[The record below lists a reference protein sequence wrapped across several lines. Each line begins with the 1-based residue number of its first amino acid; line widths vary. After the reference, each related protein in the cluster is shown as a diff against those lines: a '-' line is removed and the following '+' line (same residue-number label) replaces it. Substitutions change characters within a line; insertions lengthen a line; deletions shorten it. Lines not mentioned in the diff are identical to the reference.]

1 MPSFVNPIHTNA
13 NALNSGTKN
22 EVKDTKNAPKSASKD
37 FNKILNQKISKD
49 KTAPKENPNALKA
62 TPKDA
67 KEDAKELEKTP
78 TPHHQHAQN
87 LAKDQQAPTLKDLL
101 NHKKT
106 TASHEAQH
114 ETHEPTLKDLLN
126 HKKTTASHE
135 AQHETHEMHE
145 TNPKTPNETLNKNEK
160 KPNGVASNAHQAN
173 LTNKNPLT
181 PTNHANNAIKNPT
194 APTHNAKEPKTLKD
208 IHALSQKHD
217 LNASNIQVGTPL
229 EKKETPLNASDQ
241 LALKTTQTSI
251 NHTLAKNDSKNTANL
266 SSVLQS
272 LEKKE
277 SHNKERTTPPSNEKK
292 TPPLREA
299 LQMNAIKRDK
309 TLSKKK
315 PEKTPTK
322 TQTTAATPENAPK
335 IPLKTPPLMPLIG
348 ANPPNDNAPTPL
360 EKEEKAKEVS
370 ENKEKTK
377 ESNNSAQS
385 AQNAQASDKTSE
397 NKSAAPK
404 ETIKHFTQQL
414 KQEIQEYKPPMSRI
428 SMDLFPKEL
437 GKVEVTIQKV
447 GKNLKVSVI
456 SHNNSLQ
463 TFLDNQQDL
472 KNSLN
477 ALGFEG
483 VDLSFSQDS
492 SKEQPKEP
500 LREPFK
506 EQESTPLKEN
516 ALKSYQENTDNE
528 NKETSMQITLYA

>member
-1 MPSFVNPIHTNA
+1 MPSPINPIHTNASANA
-13 NALNSGTKN
+13 NALNSGAKN
-22 EVKDTKNAPKSASKD
+22 EDTKNAPKSASKD
-37 FNKILNQKISKD
+37 FSKILNQKISKD
-49 KTAPKENPNALKA
+49 KTAPKESHNALKA
-62 TPKDA
+62 AQKDA
-67 KEDAKELEKTP
+67 KKDAKVLEKTP
-78 TPHHQHAQN
+78 TLPHQHAQN
-87 LAKDQQAPTLKDLL
+87 PAKDQQAPTLKDLL
-101 NHKKT
+101 NRPKT
-106 TASHEAQH
+106 TASHETQH
-114 ETHEPTLKDLLN
+114 EIHEI
-126 HKKTTASHE
+126 
-135 AQHETHEMHE
+135 HE
-145 TNPKTPNETLNKNEK
+145 TNPKTPSETLNKNEK
-160 KPNGVASNAHQAN
+160 KPNGVTSNAHQEN
-173 LTNKNPLT
+173 STHKNPLT
-181 PTNHANNAIKNPT
+181 PTNNANHAIKNPT

-217 LNASNIQVGTPL
+217 LNASNIQATAPL

-241 LALKTTQTSI
+241 LALKTTQTPI
-251 NHTLAKNDSKNTANL
+251 NHTLAKNDTKNTANL

-272 LEKKE
+272 LEKKDP
-277 SHNKERTTPPSNEKK
+277 HNKERATPPNNEKK
-292 TPPLREA
+292 TPPLKEA
-299 LQMNAIKRDK
+299 LPMNAIKRDK
-309 TLSKKK
+309 TLPKKK
-315 PEKTPTK
+315 SEKTSTK
-322 TQTTAATPENAPK
+322 AQTTAPSIAPENAPK

-348 ANPPNDNAPTPL
+348 SNPPPNDNAPTPL
-360 EKEEKAKEVS
+360 EKEETTKEAS
-370 ENKEKTK
+370 DNKEKTK

-397 NKSAAPK
+397 NKSVTPK

-492 SKEQPKEP
+492 SKEQEK
-500 LREPFK
+500 EPFK
-506 EQESTPLKEN
+506 ELFKEQELTPLKEN

>member
-1 MPSFVNPIHTNA
+1 MPSPVNPIHTNA
-13 NALNSGTKN
+13 NALNSGAKN

-37 FNKILNQKISKD
+37 FSKILNQKISKD
-49 KTAPKENPNALKA
+49 KTAPKENPSALKDA
-62 TPKDA
+62 PKDA
-67 KEDAKELEKTP
+67 KALEKTP
-78 TPHHQHAQN
+78 TPPHQHAQN
-87 LAKDQQAPTLKDLL
+87 LAKDQQAPTLKDWL

-106 TASHEAQH
+106 TASHETQH
-114 ETHEPTLKDLLN
+114 ETHE
-126 HKKTTASHE
+126 
-135 AQHETHEMHE
+135 HE
-145 TNPKTPNETLNKNEK
+145 TNPKTPNETLSKNEK
-160 KPNGVASNAHQAN
+160 KPNEALSNAHQTN
-173 LTNKNPLT
+173 LPNKNPIT
-181 PTNHANNAIKNPT
+181 PTNHVNNAIKTPT
-194 APTHNAKEPKTLKD
+194 TPTHNAKEPKTLKD
-208 IHALSQKHD
+208 IQTLSQKHD
-217 LNASNIQVGTPL
+217 LNASNIQAATTPENKNL
-229 EKKETPLNASDQ
+229 LNAGDH
-241 LALKTTQTSI
+241 LALKTTQTPT
-251 NHTLAKNDSKNTANL
+251 NHTLAKNDAKNTANL

-277 SHNKERTTPPSNEKK
+277 PHNKERANPQNSEKK
-292 TPPLREA
+292 TPPLKEA

-315 PEKTPTK
+315 SEKTPTK
-322 TQTTAATPENAPK
+322 TQTTAPSATPENAPK

-348 ANPPNDNAPTPL
+348 ANPPPNDNIPTPL
-360 EKEEKAKEVS
+360 EKEETTKEISDNKEKAKE
-370 ENKEKTK
+370 T
-377 ESNNSAQS
+377 NNSTQS
-385 AQNAQASDKTSE
+385 AQNAQASDKTSD
-397 NKSAAPK
+397 NKSIAPK

-414 KQEIQEYKPPMSRI
+414 KQEIQEYKPPMSKI

-492 SKEQPKEP
+492 SKEQPKEQ

-528 NKETSMQITLYA
+528 HKETSMQITLYA

>member
-1 MPSFVNPIHTNA
+1 MPSPINPIHTSTNA
-13 NALNSGTKN
+13 NASINSGAKN
-22 EVKDTKNAPKSASKD
+22 KDTKNAPKSTSKD
-37 FNKILNQKISKD
+37 FSKILNQKISKD
-49 KTAPKENPNALKA
+49 KTAPKNSNPSALKDTPQNALKD
-62 TPKDA
+62 K
-67 KEDAKELEKTP
+67 LEKTP
-78 TPHHQHAQN
+78 TPQPQHAQN
-87 LAKDQQAPTLKDLL
+87 LAKDQQAPTLKDWL

-106 TASHEAQH
+106 TAPHEAQH
-114 ETHEPTLKDLLN
+114 ETHEAN
-126 HKKTTASHE
+126 
-135 AQHETHEMHE
+135 E

-160 KPNGVASNAHQAN
+160 KPNGVTSNAHQTN
-173 LTNKNPLT
+173 LPNKNPIT
-181 PTNHANNAIKNPT
+181 PTNRANNAIKNPT
-194 APTHNAKEPKTLKD
+194 TPTHNAKESKTLKD
-208 IHALSQKHD
+208 IQTLSQKHD
-217 LNASNIQVGTPL
+217 LNASNIQATTPL

-241 LALKTTQTSI
+241 LTLKTTQTPT
-251 NHTLAKNDSKNTANL
+251 NHTLTKNDAKNTANL

-277 SHNKERTTPPSNEKK
+277 PQNKEHATPQNNEKK
-292 TPPLREA
+292 TPPLKEA
-299 LQMNAIKRDK
+299 LEMNAIKRDK

-315 PEKTPTK
+315 PEKTPIHAK
-322 TQTTAATPENAPK
+322 TQTTAPSATPENAPK

-348 ANPPNDNAPTPL
+348 ANPPPNNNAPTLL
-360 EKEEKAKEVS
+360 EKEETTKEAS
-370 ENKEKTK
+370 DNKEKTK
-377 ESNNSAQS
+377 ESNNSAQN
-385 AQNAQASDKTSE
+385 AQNAQASDKTNE
-397 NKSAAPK
+397 NKSIAHK

-492 SKEQPKEP
+492 SKEQPKEQ

-516 ALKSYQENTDNE
+516 ALKSYQENTDHE
-528 NKETSMQITLYA
+528 NQETSMQITLYA

>member
-1 MPSFVNPIHTNA
+1 MPSPINPIHTNA
-13 NALNSGTKN
+13 NTNALNSGAKN
-22 EVKDTKNAPKSASKD
+22 EDTKNAPKGASKD
-37 FNKILNQKISKD
+37 FSKILNQKISKD
-49 KTAPKENPNALKA
+49 KTAPKENPSALKA
-62 TPKDA
+62 TPKNSKEGA
-67 KEDAKELEKTP
+67 KEGAKALEKTP
-78 TPHHQHAQN
+78 TLQPQHAQN
-87 LAKDQQAPTLKDLL
+87 PAKDQQAPTLKDLL

-106 TASHEAQH
+106 TTSHEAQH
-114 ETHEPTLKDLLN
+114 ETHEN
-126 HKKTTASHE
+126 
-135 AQHETHEMHE
+135 HE
-145 TNPKTPNETLNKNEK
+145 TNPKTPNETSNKNEK
-160 KPNGVASNAHQAN
+160 KPNGVISSAHQTS

-181 PTNHANNAIKNPT
+181 PTNHANKNPI

-208 IHALSQKHD
+208 IQTLSQKHD
-217 LNASNIQVGTPL
+217 LNASNIQATTTP
-229 EKKETPLNASDQ
+229 ENKTPLNAGDQ
-241 LALKTTQTSI
+241 LALKTTQVPI
-251 NHTLAKNDSKNTANL
+251 NHTLAKNDAKNTANL

-277 SHNKERTTPPSNEKK
+277 SHNKEHATPPSNEKK

-315 PEKTPTK
+315 PEKTPIHAK
-322 TQTTAATPENAPK
+322 TQTTALSATPENVPK

-377 ESNNSAQS
+377 ESTNSAQNT
-385 AQNAQASDKTSE
+385 QNAQASDKASE

-500 LREPFK
+500 FREPFK

>member
-13 NALNSGTKN
+13 NANASTLINSGAKN
-22 EVKDTKNAPKSASKD
+22 EVKDTKNAPKNASKD
-37 FNKILNQKISKD
+37 FSKILNQKISKD
-49 KTAPKENPNALKA
+49 KTAPKESPNSNALKA

-67 KEDAKELEKTP
+67 KENAKELEKTP

-106 TASHEAQH
+106 TASHETQH
-114 ETHEPTLKDLLN
+114 EI
-126 HKKTTASHE
+126 HKN
-135 AQHETHEMHE
+135 HE

-160 KPNGVASNAHQAN
+160 KPNGVASNTHQAN

-181 PTNHANNAIKNPT
+181 PTNHAIKNPT

-208 IHALSQKHD
+208 IQTLSQKHD

-241 LALKTTQTSI
+241 LALKTTQTPI
-251 NHTLAKNDSKNTANL
+251 NHTLAKNDAKNTANL

-277 SHNKERTTPPSNEKK
+277 SHNKERATPPSNEKK

-315 PEKTPTK
+315 
-322 TQTTAATPENAPK
+322 PENAPK

-360 EKEEKAKEVS
+360 EKEEKTKEIS

-377 ESNNSAQS
+377 ESTNSTQS
-385 AQNAQASDKTSE
+385 AQNAQASDKASE
-397 NKSAAPK
+397 NKSTAPK

-492 SKEQPKEP
+492 SKEQPKEQ

>member
-13 NALNSGTKN
+13 SANASALNSGAKN
-22 EVKDTKNAPKSASKD
+22 EAKDTKNAPKSASKD
-37 FNKILNQKISKD
+37 FSKILNQKISKD
-49 KTAPKENPNALKA
+49 KSAPKENPSALKA
-62 TPKDA
+62 TPKDT
-67 KEDAKELEKTP
+67 KENAKELEKTP

-114 ETHEPTLKDLLN
+114 EI
-126 HKKTTASHE
+126 HKN
-135 AQHETHEMHE
+135 HE

-160 KPNGVASNAHQAN
+160 KPNGVASNAHQTN

-181 PTNHANNAIKNPT
+181 PTNHANNANTTQKPT
-194 APTHNAKEPKTLKD
+194 TQTHNAKESKTLKD
-208 IHALSQKHD
+208 IQTLSQKHD

-251 NHTLAKNDSKNTANL
+251 NHTLAKNDTKNTANL

-277 SHNKERTTPPSNEKK
+277 SQDKEHATPPSNEKK

-322 TQTTAATPENAPK
+322 TQTTAQAATPENAPK

-360 EKEEKAKEVS
+360 EKEEKAKEAS
-370 ENKEKTK
+370 DNKEKTK

-385 AQNAQASDKTSE
+385 VQNTQASDKTSE
-397 NKSAAPK
+397 NKSTAPK

-447 GKNLKVSVI
+447 GKNLKVSVV

-492 SKEQPKEP
+492 SKEQPKEQ

>member
-1 MPSFVNPIHTNA
+1 MPSPINLIHTNANA
-13 NALNSGTKN
+13 NALNSGAKN

-37 FNKILNQKISKD
+37 FSKILNQKISKD
-49 KTAPKENPNALKA
+49 KTAPKESPNALKA
-62 TPKDA
+62 TPK
-67 KEDAKELEKTP
+67 DAKELEKTP

-114 ETHEPTLKDLLN
+114 EMHEN
-126 HKKTTASHE
+126 
-135 AQHETHEMHE
+135 HE

-160 KPNGVASNAHQAN
+160 KPNGVISSAHQSS

-181 PTNHANNAIKNPT
+181 PTNNAIKNPT

-217 LNASNIQVGTPL
+217 LNASNIQVSTPL

-251 NHTLAKNDSKNTANL
+251 NHTLAKNDAKNTANL

-315 PEKTPTK
+315 PEKTPIHAK
-322 TQTTAATPENAPK
+322 TQTTAQAVTPENAPK

-348 ANPPNDNAPTPL
+348 ANPPNDNAPTLL

-377 ESNNSAQS
+377 ESTNSAQS
-385 AQNAQASDKTSE
+385 AQNTQASDKASE

-500 LREPFK
+500 LRESFK
-506 EQESTPLKEN
+506 EQELTPLKEN

>member
-1 MPSFVNPIHTNA
+1 MPSPINPIHTNASSNA
-13 NALNSGTKN
+13 NALNSGAKN
-22 EVKDTKNAPKSASKD
+22 EDTKNAPKSASKD
-37 FNKILNQKISKD
+37 FSKILNQKISKD

-78 TPHHQHAQN
+78 TPHPQHAQN
-87 LAKDQQAPTLKDLL
+87 PAKDQQAPTLKDWL
-101 NHKKT
+101 NHQKT

-114 ETHEPTLKDLLN
+114 EN
-126 HKKTTASHE
+126 
-135 AQHETHEMHE
+135 HE

-160 KPNGVASNAHQAN
+160 KPNGVTSNAHQEN
-173 LTNKNPLT
+173 STHKNPLT
-181 PTNHANNAIKNPT
+181 PTNHANNANKNPT
-194 APTHNAKEPKTLKD
+194 APTHNAKDPKTLKD
-208 IHALSQKHD
+208 IQTLSQKHD
-217 LNASNIQVGTPL
+217 LNASNIQATAPL

-241 LALKTTQTSI
+241 LALKTAQTPI
-251 NHTLAKNDSKNTANL
+251 NHTLAKNDAKNTANL

-272 LEKKE
+272 LEKKDPL
-277 SHNKERTTPPSNEKK
+277 SKERATPPNNEKK
-292 TPPLREA
+292 TPPLKEA
-299 LQMNAIKRDK
+299 LPMNAIKRDK

-322 TQTTAATPENAPK
+322 TQTTAQAVTPENAPK

-348 ANPPNDNAPTPL
+348 ANPPNDNIPTPL
-360 EKEEKAKEVS
+360 EKEEKTKEAS
-370 ENKEKTK
+370 DNKEKTK
-377 ESNNSAQS
+377 ESTNSAQS
-385 AQNAQASDKTSE
+385 AQNTQASDKTSE
-397 NKSAAPK
+397 NKSVTPK

-500 LREPFK
+500 FK
-506 EQESTPLKEN
+506 EQELTPLKEN

-528 NKETSMQITLYA
+528 SKETSMQITLYA

>member
-1 MPSFVNPIHTNA
+1 MPSPINPIHTNT
-13 NALNSGTKN
+13 NASTLNSGAKN
-22 EVKDTKNAPKSASKD
+22 GVKDTKNAPKSASKD
-37 FNKILNQKISKD
+37 FSKILNQKISKD
-49 KTAPKENPNALKA
+49 KTAPKENPNALKVA
-62 TPKDA
+62 PK
-67 KEDAKELEKTP
+67 DAKELEKTP

-87 LAKDQQAPTLKDLL
+87 PIKDQQAPTLKDWL
-101 NHKKT
+101 NRPKT
-106 TASHEAQH
+106 HPTAPHETQH
-114 ETHEPTLKDLLN
+114 ETHEAN
-126 HKKTTASHE
+126 
-135 AQHETHEMHE
+135 E

-160 KPNGVASNAHQAN
+160 KPNEVTSNTHQTN
-173 LTNKNPLT
+173 LPNKNPIT
-181 PTNHANNAIKNPT
+181 PTNHANNAIKTPT
-194 APTHNAKEPKTLKD
+194 APTHNAKDPKTLKD

-217 LNASNIQVGTPL
+217 LNASNIQATAPL
-229 EKKETPLNASDQ
+229 EKKETLLNASDQ

-251 NHTLAKNDSKNTANL
+251 NHTLAKNDAKNTANL

-277 SHNKERTTPPSNEKK
+277 SQNKERTTLPSNEKK

-322 TQTTAATPENAPK
+322 TQTTAQAATPENAPK

-360 EKEEKAKEVS
+360 EKEEKAKEAS
-370 ENKEKTK
+370 DNKEKTK
-377 ESNNSAQS
+377 ESTNSAQN

-492 SKEQPKEP
+492 SKEQPKES

>member
-1 MPSFVNPIHTNA
+1 MPSPINPIHTNA
-13 NALNSGTKN
+13 NANALNSGAKN
-22 EVKDTKNAPKSASKD
+22 EVKETKNAPKSASKD
-37 FNKILNQKISKD
+37 FSKILNQKISKD
-49 KTAPKENPNALKA
+49 KTAPKENPSALKA
-62 TPKDA
+62 TPKNA
-67 KEDAKELEKTP
+67 KEGAKENAKELEKTP

-114 ETHEPTLKDLLN
+114 EI
-126 HKKTTASHE
+126 HKN
-135 AQHETHEMHE
+135 HE

-160 KPNGVASNAHQAN
+160 KPNGVISNAHQAN

-181 PTNHANNAIKNPT
+181 PTNHAIKNPT
-194 APTHNAKEPKTLKD
+194 APTDTKKDPKTLKD
-208 IHALSQKHD
+208 IQTLSQKHD
-217 LNASNIQVGTPL
+217 LNASNIQVSTPL

-251 NHTLAKNDSKNTANL
+251 NHTLAKNGAKNTANL

-277 SHNKERTTPPSNEKK
+277 PHNKEHATPPSNEKK

-322 TQTTAATPENAPK
+322 TQTTAQAVTPENAPK

-377 ESNNSAQS
+377 ESTNSAQS
-385 AQNAQASDKTSE
+385 TQNAQASDKTSE

>member
-1 MPSFVNPIHTNA
+1 MPSPINPIHTNA
-13 NALNSGTKN
+13 NANALNSGAKN
-22 EVKDTKNAPKSASKD
+22 EDTKNAPKSASKD

-62 TPKDA
+62 TPKNSKEGA

-78 TPHHQHAQN
+78 TSHHQHAQN

-106 TASHEAQH
+106 TASHEVQH
-114 ETHEPTLKDLLN
+114 EI
-126 HKKTTASHE
+126 HKN
-135 AQHETHEMHE
+135 HE

-160 KPNGVASNAHQAN
+160 KPNEVASSAHQAN

-194 APTHNAKEPKTLKD
+194 AQTDTKKDPKTLKD
-208 IHALSQKHD
+208 IQTLSQKHG

-251 NHTLAKNDSKNTANL
+251 NHTLAKNGAKNTANL

-309 TLSKKK
+309 ALSKKK

-322 TQTTAATPENAPK
+322 TQTTAQAATPENAPK

-377 ESNNSAQS
+377 ESTNSAQN

-492 SKEQPKEP
+492 SKEQPKEQ
-500 LREPFK
+500 LRELFK
-506 EQESTPLKEN
+506 DQELTPLKEN

>member
-1 MPSFVNPIHTNA
+1 MPSPINPIHTNASANA
-13 NALNSGTKN
+13 NALNSGAKN
-22 EVKDTKNAPKSASKD
+22 EDTKNAPKSASKD
-37 FNKILNQKISKD
+37 FSKILNQKISKD
-49 KTAPKENPNALKA
+49 KTAPKENPSALKTA
-62 TPKDA
+62 QKDA
-67 KEDAKELEKTP
+67 KKDAKVLEKTP

-87 LAKDQQAPTLKDLL
+87 PAKDQQVPTLKDWL
-101 NHKKT
+101 NHKKI

-114 ETHEPTLKDLLN
+114 KN
-126 HKKTTASHE
+126 
-135 AQHETHEMHE
+135 HE

-160 KPNGVASNAHQAN
+160 KPNGVTSNVHQEN
-173 LTNKNPLT
+173 STHKNPLT

-208 IHALSQKHD
+208 IQTLSQKHD
-217 LNASNIQVGTPL
+217 LNASNIQATTPL

-241 LALKTTQTSI
+241 LALKTTQTPI
-251 NHTLAKNDSKNTANL
+251 NHTLAKNNSKNTANL

-277 SHNKERTTPPSNEKK
+277 SHNKEHATPPSNEKK
-292 TPPLREA
+292 TPPLKEA
-299 LQMNAIKRDK
+299 LPMNAIKRDK

-322 TQTTAATPENAPK
+322 TQTTAPSVTPENAPK

-360 EKEEKAKEVS
+360 EKEEKTKEIS

-385 AQNAQASDKTSE
+385 TQNAQASDKTSE
-397 NKSAAPK
+397 NKSVTPK

-437 GKVEVTIQKV
+437 GKVEVIIQKV

-492 SKEQPKEP
+492 SKEQPKEQ

-506 EQESTPLKEN
+506 EQELTPLKEN

>member
-1 MPSFVNPIHTNA
+1 MPSPINPIHTNA
-13 NALNSGTKN
+13 SALNSGAKN
-22 EVKDTKNAPKSASKD
+22 EDTKNAPKSASKD
-37 FNKILNQKISKD
+37 FSKILNQKISKD
-49 KTAPKENPNALKA
+49 KTAPKENPSTLKA
-62 TPKDA
+62 TPKNSKEGA

-114 ETHEPTLKDLLN
+114 EMHEN
-126 HKKTTASHE
+126 
-135 AQHETHEMHE
+135 HE

-160 KPNGVASNAHQAN
+160 KPNGVTSSAHQAS

-208 IHALSQKHD
+208 IQTLSQKHD
-217 LNASNIQVGTPL
+217 LNASNIQVSAPL

-277 SHNKERTTPPSNEKK
+277 SHNKERTTLPHNEKK

-322 TQTTAATPENAPK
+322 TQTTAQAATPENAPK

-377 ESNNSAQS
+377 ESTNSAQS

-492 SKEQPKEP
+492 SKEQPKES

>member
-1 MPSFVNPIHTNA
+1 MPSPINPIHTNA
-13 NALNSGTKN
+13 SANASINSGAKN
-22 EVKDTKNAPKSASKD
+22 GVKDTKNAPKSASKD
-37 FNKILNQKISKD
+37 FSKILNQKISKD

-87 LAKDQQAPTLKDLL
+87 PAKDQQAPTLKDLL

-106 TASHEAQH
+106 TASHETQH
-114 ETHEPTLKDLLN
+114 ETHETN
-126 HKKTTASHE
+126 
-135 AQHETHEMHE
+135 E

-160 KPNGVASNAHQAN
+160 KPNEVASSAHQTN
-173 LTNKNPLT
+173 LTNKNPIT

-194 APTHNAKEPKTLKD
+194 TPTHNAKDPKTLKD

-217 LNASNIQVGTPL
+217 LNASNIQAATTP
-229 EKKETPLNASDQ
+229 ENKTPLNASDH
-241 LALKTTQTSI
+241 LTLKTTQTSI
-251 NHTLAKNDSKNTANL
+251 NHTLAKNDAKNTANL

-277 SHNKERTTPPSNEKK
+277 PQNKEHATPQNNEKK

-299 LQMNAIKRDK
+299 LPMNAIKRDK

-322 TQTTAATPENAPK
+322 TQTTAPSATPENAPK

-377 ESNNSAQS
+377 ESTNSTQN
-385 AQNAQASDKTSE
+385 AQNAQSSDKTSE
-397 NKSAAPK
+397 NKSVTPK
-404 ETIKHFTQQL
+404 ETIRHFTQQL

-492 SKEQPKEP
+492 SKEQPKESFK
-500 LREPFK
+500 ESFK

>member
-1 MPSFVNPIHTNA
+1 MPSPINPIHTNASANA
-13 NALNSGTKN
+13 NALNSGAKN

-37 FNKILNQKISKD
+37 FSKILNQKISKD
-49 KTAPKENPNALKA
+49 KIAPKESPNALKTA
-62 TPKDA
+62 PK
-67 KEDAKELEKTP
+67 DAKELEKTP

-114 ETHEPTLKDLLN
+114 ETHE
-126 HKKTTASHE
+126 
-135 AQHETHEMHE
+135 

-160 KPNGVASNAHQAN
+160 KPNGVISNAHQAN

-181 PTNHANNAIKNPT
+181 PTNHAIKNPT

-208 IHALSQKHD
+208 IQTLSQKHD
-217 LNASNIQVGTPL
+217 LNASNIQVVAPL

-251 NHTLAKNDSKNTANL
+251 NHTLAKNDAKNTANL

-277 SHNKERTTPPSNEKK
+277 SQNKERTTPPSNEKK
-292 TPPLREA
+292 TPPLRES

-322 TQTTAATPENAPK
+322 TQTTAQAVTPENAPK

-377 ESNNSAQS
+377 ESTNSAQS
-385 AQNAQASDKTSE
+385 AQNAQASDKASE
-397 NKSAAPK
+397 NKSTAPK

-492 SKEQPKEP
+492 SKEQPKEQ
-500 LREPFK
+500 LKEPFK
-506 EQESTPLKEN
+506 DQESTPLKEN

>member
-1 MPSFVNPIHTNA
+1 MPSPINPIHTNA
-13 NALNSGTKN
+13 NANTSALNSGAKN

-37 FNKILNQKISKD
+37 FSKILNQKISKD
-49 KTAPKENPNALKA
+49 KTAPKENSSALKA

-67 KEDAKELEKTP
+67 ELEKTP
-78 TPHHQHAQN
+78 TPHPQHAQN

-114 ETHEPTLKDLLN
+114 ETHK
-126 HKKTTASHE
+126 
-135 AQHETHEMHE
+135 MHE

-160 KPNGVASNAHQAN
+160 KPNGVISSAHQAN

-194 APTHNAKEPKTLKD
+194 APTDTKKEPKTLKD

-229 EKKETPLNASDQ
+229 EKKEIPLNANDQ

-251 NHTLAKNDSKNTANL
+251 NHTLAKNDAKNTANL

-277 SHNKERTTPPSNEKK
+277 SHNKEHATPPSNEKK

-322 TQTTAATPENAPK
+322 TQTTAQAATPENAPK
-335 IPLKTPPLMPLIG
+335 IPLKTPSLMPLIG

-360 EKEEKAKEVS
+360 EKEEKAKEMS

-377 ESNNSAQS
+377 ESTNSAQS
-385 AQNAQASDKTSE
+385 VQNAQSSDKTSE
-397 NKSAAPK
+397 NKSITPK

-500 LREPFK
+500 FK

>member
-1 MPSFVNPIHTNA
+1 MPSPINPIHTNASTNA
-13 NALNSGTKN
+13 NALNSEAKN
-22 EVKDTKNAPKSASKD
+22 EVKEAKNAPKSASKD
-37 FNKILNQKISKD
+37 FSKILNQKISKD

-67 KEDAKELEKTP
+67 KKDAKELEKTP

-114 ETHEPTLKDLLN
+114 EI
-126 HKKTTASHE
+126 HKN
-135 AQHETHEMHE
+135 HE

-160 KPNGVASNAHQAN
+160 KPNGVISSAHQAN

-181 PTNHANNAIKNPT
+181 PTNHANNA
-194 APTHNAKEPKTLKD
+194 KEPKTLKD
-208 IHALSQKHD
+208 IQTLSQKHD
-217 LNASNIQVGTPL
+217 LNASNIQATTPL

-251 NHTLAKNDSKNTANL
+251 NHTLAKNDAKNTANL

-277 SHNKERTTPPSNEKK
+277 SQNKERTTPPSNEKK

-322 TQTTAATPENAPK
+322 TQTTAQAATPKNPPK

-348 ANPPNDNAPTPL
+348 ANPPSDNAPTPL

-377 ESNNSAQS
+377 ESTNSTQS
-385 AQNAQASDKTSE
+385 TQNTQASDKTSE

-492 SKEQPKEP
+492 SKEQEKEP
-500 LREPFK
+500 FKEPFK

-528 NKETSMQITLYA
+528 NKETSMQITLYAWF

>member
-1 MPSFVNPIHTNA
+1 MPSPVNPLHTNA
-13 NALNSGTKN
+13 NALNGGAKN

-37 FNKILNQKISKD
+37 FSKILNQKISKD
-49 KTAPKENPNALKA
+49 KTAPKEDPNASKV

-67 KEDAKELEKTP
+67 KTLEKTP
-78 TPHHQHAQN
+78 TLPYQHAQN

-101 NHKKT
+101 NHPKT
-106 TASHEAQH
+106 HPTAKHEAQH
-114 ETHEPTLKDLLN
+114 ETHEI
-126 HKKTTASHE
+126 
-135 AQHETHEMHE
+135 HE

-160 KPNGVASNAHQAN
+160 KPNGVTSNAHQTN
-173 LTNKNPLT
+173 LLSKNPIT
-181 PTNHANNAIKNPT
+181 PTNHANNAIKTPT
-194 APTHNAKEPKTLKD
+194 TPTHNAKDPKTLKD
-208 IHALSQKHD
+208 IQTLSQKHD
-217 LNASNIQVGTPL
+217 LNASNIQATTPL
-229 EKKETPLNASDQ
+229 EKKETSLNASDQ

-251 NHTLAKNDSKNTANL
+251 NHTLAKNDAKNTANL

-277 SHNKERTTPPSNEKK
+277 PHNKEHANPQNNEKK
-292 TPPLREA
+292 TPPLKEA

-315 PEKTPTK
+315 PEKTPIHAK
-322 TQTTAATPENAPK
+322 TQATAPSATPENAPK
-335 IPLKTPPLMPLIG
+335 LALKTPPLMPLIG
-348 ANPPNDNAPTPL
+348 ANPPPNDNIPTLL
-360 EKEEKAKEVS
+360 EKEETTKEAS
-370 ENKEKTK
+370 DNKEKTK
-377 ESNNSAQS
+377 ESNNSAQN

-397 NKSAAPK
+397 NKSTAPK
-404 ETIKHFTQQL
+404 ETIKHFAQQL
-414 KQEIQEYKPPMSRI
+414 KQEIQEYKPPMSKI

-492 SKEQPKEP
+492 SKEQQAPKEQP
-500 LREPFK
+500 KEPFK
-506 EQESTPLKEN
+506 EQELTPLKEN
-516 ALKSYQENTDNE
+516 ALKSYQENTDHE
-528 NKETSMQITLYA
+528 NQETSMQITLYA

>member
-1 MPSFVNPIHTNA
+1 MPSPVNPIHTNA
-13 NALNSGTKN
+13 NALNSGAKN

-37 FNKILNQKISKD
+37 FSKILNQKISKD

-67 KEDAKELEKTP
+67 KEDAKTLEKTP
-78 TPHHQHAQN
+78 TLNHQHAQN
-87 LAKDQQAPTLKDLL
+87 LAKDQQAPTLKDWL
-101 NHKKT
+101 NHQKT
-106 TASHEAQH
+106 TASHAQH
-114 ETHEPTLKDLLN
+114 ETHEAN
-126 HKKTTASHE
+126 
-135 AQHETHEMHE
+135 E

-160 KPNGVASNAHQAN
+160 KPNEALSNAHQTN
-173 LTNKNPLT
+173 LASKNPIT
-181 PTNHANNAIKNPT
+181 PNHANNAIKNPT
-194 APTHNAKEPKTLKD
+194 APTDTKKEPKTLKD
-208 IHALSQKHD
+208 IQTLSQKHD
-217 LNASNIQVGTPL
+217 LNANNIQAATTP
-229 EKKETPLNASDQ
+229 ENKNPLNASDH
-241 LALKTTQTSI
+241 LALKTTQTPT
-251 NHTLAKNDSKNTANL
+251 NNTLAKNDAKNTANL

-277 SHNKERTTPPSNEKK
+277 SHHKEHATPPSNEKK

-299 LQMNAIKRDK
+299 LPMNAIKRDK

-322 TQTTAATPENAPK
+322 TQTGHLTAPSIAPKNPPK

-348 ANPPNDNAPTPL
+348 ANPPPNDNAPTPL
-360 EKEEKAKEVS
+360 EKEEKTKEAS
-370 ENKEKTK
+370 ENKEKAK
-377 ESNNSAQS
+377 ESNNSTQS
-385 AQNAQASDKTSE
+385 AQNTQASDKTSE
-397 NKSAAPK
+397 NKSVTPK

-492 SKEQPKEP
+492 SKEQPKEQ

-528 NKETSMQITLYA
+528 NQETSMQITLYA

>member
-1 MPSFVNPIHTNA
+1 MPSPVNPIHTNA
-13 NALNSGTKN
+13 SALNSGAKN

-37 FNKILNQKISKD
+37 FSKILNQKISKD
-49 KTAPKENPNALKA
+49 KTTPKESLNHSALKD

-67 KEDAKELEKTP
+67 KEDAKALEKTP
-78 TPHHQHAQN
+78 TLPHQHAQK
-87 LAKDQQAPTLKDLL
+87 LAKDQQAPTLKDWL

-114 ETHEPTLKDLLN
+114 ETHE
-126 HKKTTASHE
+126 
-135 AQHETHEMHE
+135 HE

-160 KPNGVASNAHQAN
+160 KPNGVTSNAHQIN
-173 LTNKNPLT
+173 LTNKNPIT
-181 PTNHANNAIKNPT
+181 PTNHTNNAIKTPT
-194 APTHNAKEPKTLKD
+194 TPTYNAKDPKTLKD
-208 IHALSQKHD
+208 IQTLSQKHD
-217 LNASNIQVGTPL
+217 LNASNIQAATIP
-229 EKKETPLNASDQ
+229 ENKTPLNASDQ
-241 LALKTTQTSI
+241 LALKTTQTPT
-251 NHTLAKNDSKNTANL
+251 NHTLAKNDAKNTANL

-277 SHNKERTTPPSNEKK
+277 SPNKEHTIPQNNEKK
-292 TPPLREA
+292 TPPLKEA

-315 PEKTPTK
+315 SEKTQTK
-322 TQTTAATPENAPK
+322 TQTTAPSIAPENALK

-348 ANPPNDNAPTPL
+348 ANPPNDNIPTPL
-360 EKEEKAKEVS
+360 EKEEKTKEAS
-370 ENKEKTK
+370 DNKEKTK
-377 ESNNSAQS
+377 ETNNSAQS
-385 AQNAQASDKTSE
+385 VQNTQASDKTSE
-397 NKSAAPK
+397 NKSVTPK

-414 KQEIQEYKPPMSRI
+414 KQEIQEYKPPMSKI

-437 GKVEVTIQKV
+437 GKVEVIIQKV

-492 SKEQPKEP
+492 SKEQPKEQ
-500 LREPFK
+500 LRELFK

-516 ALKSYQENTDNE
+516 ALKSYQENTDHE

>member
-13 NALNSGTKN
+13 NANASTLINSGAKN

-37 FNKILNQKISKD
+37 FSKILNQKISKD
-49 KTAPKENPNALKA
+49 KSTPKENPSALKA
-62 TPKDA
+62 TPKDT

-87 LAKDQQAPTLKDLL
+87 LAKDQQAPTLKDWL

-106 TASHEAQH
+106 TASHETQH
-114 ETHEPTLKDLLN
+114 EI
-126 HKKTTASHE
+126 HKN
-135 AQHETHEMHE
+135 HE

-160 KPNGVASNAHQAN
+160 KPNEATSSAHQTN

-208 IHALSQKHD
+208 IQTLSQKHD
-217 LNASNIQVGTPL
+217 LNASNIQVVAPL

-241 LALKTTQTSI
+241 LALKTTQTPI
-251 NHTLAKNDSKNTANL
+251 NHTLAKNGAKNTANL

-277 SHNKERTTPPSNEKK
+277 SHNKERTTPHNEKK

-315 PEKTPTK
+315 SEKTPTK
-322 TQTTAATPENAPK
+322 TQTTAQAVTPENAPK

-348 ANPPNDNAPTPL
+348 ANPPNNNAPTPL
-360 EKEEKAKEVS
+360 EKEEKTKEVS

-377 ESNNSAQS
+377 ESNNSTQS
-385 AQNAQASDKTSE
+385 AQNTQASDKTSE
-397 NKSAAPK
+397 NKSAAPNK
-404 ETIKHFTQQL
+404 ETIRHFTQQL

-472 KNSLN
+472 KNSLS

-492 SKEQPKEP
+492 SKEQPKEQ
-500 LREPFK
+500 LKEPFK

>member
-1 MPSFVNPIHTNA
+1 MPSPINPIHTNA
-13 NALNSGTKN
+13 SANASTLINSGAKN
-22 EVKDTKNAPKSASKD
+22 EDTKNTPKSASKD
-37 FNKILNQKISKD
+37 FSKILNQKISKD
-49 KTAPKENPNALKA
+49 KTTPKESPNPNALKA
-62 TPKDA
+62 TPQNALKD
-67 KEDAKELEKTP
+67 KLEKTP
-78 TPHHQHAQN
+78 TPQPQHAQN
-87 LAKDQQAPTLKDLL
+87 PAKDQQAPTLKDWL

-106 TASHEAQH
+106 TASHAQH
-114 ETHEPTLKDLLN
+114 ETHE
-126 HKKTTASHE
+126 
-135 AQHETHEMHE
+135 HE

-160 KPNGVASNAHQAN
+160 KPSGVTSSVHQTS

-181 PTNHANNAIKNPT
+181 PTNHAIKNPT

-208 IHALSQKHD
+208 IQTLSQKHD
-217 LNASNIQVGTPL
+217 LNASNIQVVAPL
-229 EKKETPLNASDQ
+229 EKKETPLNASDH
-241 LALKTTQTSI
+241 LALKTTQTPT
-251 NHTLAKNDSKNTANL
+251 NHTLAKNDAKNTANL

-277 SHNKERTTPPSNEKK
+277 PHNKERTNPQNNEKK
-292 TPPLREA
+292 TPPLKEA

-315 PEKTPTK
+315 SEKTPTK
-322 TQTTAATPENAPK
+322 AQTTAPSATPENALK

-348 ANPPNDNAPTPL
+348 ANPPNDNAPTLL
-360 EKEEKAKEVS
+360 EKEETTKEAS
-370 ENKEKTK
+370 DNKEKTK

-385 AQNAQASDKTSE
+385 AQNAQSSDKASE
-397 NKSAAPK
+397 NKSTAPK

-414 KQEIQEYKPPMSRI
+414 KQEIQEYKPPMSKI

-437 GKVEVTIQKV
+437 GKVEVIIQKV

-492 SKEQPKEP
+492 SKEQPKEQ
-500 LREPFK
+500 LRELFK
-506 EQESTPLKEN
+506 EQESSPLKEN
-516 ALKSYQENTDNE
+516 ALKSYQENTDHE
-528 NKETSMQITLYA
+528 NQETSMQITLYA

>member
-1 MPSFVNPIHTNA
+1 MPSPINPIHTNA
-13 NALNSGTKN
+13 NANALNSGAKN
-22 EVKDTKNAPKSASKD
+22 EDTKNAPKSASKD
-37 FNKILNQKISKD
+37 FSKILNQKISKD

-62 TPKDA
+62 TPKNSKEGA
-67 KEDAKELEKTP
+67 KENAKELEKTP

-114 ETHEPTLKDLLN
+114 EI
-126 HKKTTASHE
+126 HKN
-135 AQHETHEMHE
+135 HE

-160 KPNGVASNAHQAN
+160 KPNGVASSAHQAN

-181 PTNHANNAIKNPT
+181 PTNHAIKNPT
-194 APTHNAKEPKTLKD
+194 APTHNAKESKTLKD

-217 LNASNIQVGTPL
+217 LNASNIQATAPL

-241 LALKTTQTSI
+241 LALKTTQTPI
-251 NHTLAKNDSKNTANL
+251 NHTLAKNDAKNTANL

-277 SHNKERTTPPSNEKK
+277 SQNKERTTPPSNEKK

-315 PEKTPTK
+315 PEKTPIHAK
-322 TQTTAATPENAPK
+322 AQTTAQVATPENAPK

-360 EKEEKAKEVS
+360 EKEEKTKEVS
-370 ENKEKTK
+370 ENKEKAK
-377 ESNNSAQS
+377 ESTNSAQS

-397 NKSAAPK
+397 NKNAAPK

-500 LREPFK
+500 FKEPFK

>member
-1 MPSFVNPIHTNA
+1 MPSPINPIHTNA
-13 NALNSGTKN
+13 SANANANASTLINSGAKN
-22 EVKDTKNAPKSASKD
+22 EDTKNAPKSASKD
-37 FNKILNQKISKD
+37 FSKILNQKISKD
-49 KTAPKENPNALKA
+49 KTASKENPNALKA
-62 TPKDA
+62 AQKDA
-67 KEDAKELEKTP
+67 KKDAKELEKTP

-87 LAKDQQAPTLKDLL
+87 LAKDQQAPTLKDWL

-114 ETHEPTLKDLLN
+114 EKN
-126 HKKTTASHE
+126 
-135 AQHETHEMHE
+135 HE

-160 KPNGVASNAHQAN
+160 KPNGVTSNAHQTN
-173 LTNKNPLT
+173 LTHKNPLT
-181 PTNHANNAIKNPT
+181 PTNNANNAIKNPT
-194 APTHNAKEPKTLKD
+194 APIHNAKEPKTLKD
-208 IHALSQKHD
+208 IQTLSQKHD
-217 LNASNIQVGTPL
+217 LNASNIQATTPL

-251 NHTLAKNDSKNTANL
+251 NHTLAKNDAKNTANL

-272 LEKKE
+272 LEKKDP
-277 SHNKERTTPPSNEKK
+277 HNKERATHPNNEKK
-292 TPPLREA
+292 TPPLKEA
-299 LQMNAIKRDK
+299 LPMNAIKRDK

-315 PEKTPTK
+315 SEKTPTK
-322 TQTTAATPENAPK
+322 AQTTAPSIAPENAPK

-348 ANPPNDNAPTPL
+348 SNPPPNDNAPTPL
-360 EKEEKAKEVS
+360 EKEEKAKEIS
-370 ENKEKTK
+370 DNKEKTK
-377 ESNNSAQS
+377 ESSNSAQS

-397 NKSAAPK
+397 NKSVTPK
-404 ETIKHFTQQL
+404 ETIRHFTQQL

-500 LREPFK
+500 FKEPFK
-506 EQESTPLKEN
+506 EQELTPLKEN
-516 ALKSYQENTDNE
+516 ALKSYQENTDHE
-528 NKETSMQITLYA
+528 NQERSMQITLYAWF

>member
-1 MPSFVNPIHTNA
+1 MPSPVNPIHTNA
-13 NALNSGTKN
+13 STLNSGAKN

-37 FNKILNQKISKD
+37 FSKILNQKISKD
-49 KTAPKENPNALKA
+49 KTTPKESPNPNALKA

-67 KEDAKELEKTP
+67 KEDAKTLKTP
-78 TPHHQHAQN
+78 TLPHQHAQN
-87 LAKDQQAPTLKDLL
+87 LAKDQQAPTLKDWL

-106 TASHEAQH
+106 TASHETQH
-114 ETHEPTLKDLLN
+114 ETHEAN
-126 HKKTTASHE
+126 
-135 AQHETHEMHE
+135 E

-160 KPNGVASNAHQAN
+160 KPNGVTSNAHQTN
-173 LTNKNPLT
+173 LTNKNPIT
-181 PTNHANNAIKNPT
+181 PTNRANNAIKNPT
-194 APTHNAKEPKTLKD
+194 APTDTKKEPKTLKD
-208 IHALSQKHD
+208 IQTLSQKHD
-217 LNASNIQVGTPL
+217 LNASNIQATAPL

-241 LALKTTQTSI
+241 FALKTTQTPT
-251 NHTLAKNDSKNTANL
+251 NHTLAKNDAKNTANL

-277 SHNKERTTPPSNEKK
+277 SHNKEHANPPNNEKK
-292 TPPLREA
+292 TPPLKEA

-315 PEKTPTK
+315 SEKTPTK
-322 TQTTAATPENAPK
+322 AQTTAPSITPENAPK
-335 IPLKTPPLMPLIG
+335 IPLKMPPLMPLIG
-348 ANPPNDNAPTPL
+348 ANPPNDNPPTPL
-360 EKEEKAKEVS
+360 EKEEKTQEAS
-370 ENKEKTK
+370 DNKEKTK
-377 ESNNSAQS
+377 ETSNSAQS
-385 AQNAQASDKTSE
+385 AQNTQASDKTSE
-397 NKSAAPK
+397 NKSIAPK

-437 GKVEVTIQKV
+437 GKVEVIIQKV

-492 SKEQPKEP
+492 SKEQQAPKEQ

-506 EQESTPLKEN
+506 EQESSPLKEN
-516 ALKSYQENTDNE
+516 ALKSYQENTDHE
-528 NKETSMQITLYA
+528 NQETSMQITLYA

>member
-1 MPSFVNPIHTNA
+1 MPSPVNPIHTNA
-13 NALNSGTKN
+13 SALNGGAKN
-22 EVKDTKNAPKSASKD
+22 EVKDAKNAPKSTSKD
-37 FNKILNQKISKD
+37 FSKILNQKISKD

-67 KEDAKELEKTP
+67 KKLEKTP
-78 TPHHQHAQN
+78 TPHPPHAKDF
-87 LAKDQQAPTLKDLL
+87 AKDQQAPTLKDWL

-106 TASHEAQH
+106 SHEAQH
-114 ETHEPTLKDLLN
+114 ETHE
-126 HKKTTASHE
+126 
-135 AQHETHEMHE
+135 HE

-160 KPNGVASNAHQAN
+160 KPNGVTSNAHQTN

-194 APTHNAKEPKTLKD
+194 TPTHNAKESKTLKD
-208 IHALSQKHD
+208 IQTLSQKHD
-217 LNASNIQVGTPL
+217 LNANNIQATTTP
-229 EKKETPLNASDQ
+229 ENKTPLNASDQ
-241 LALKTTQTSI
+241 FALKTTQTPI
-251 NHTLAKNDSKNTANL
+251 NHTLAKNDAKNTANL

-272 LEKKE
+272 LEKKDP
-277 SHNKERTTPPSNEKK
+277 HNKEHATPSNNEKK
-292 TPPLREA
+292 TPPLKEA

-315 PEKTPTK
+315 SEKTPTHAK
-322 TQTTAATPENAPK
+322 TQTTAPSATPENAPK

-348 ANPPNDNAPTPL
+348 ANPPNDNIPTPL
-360 EKEEKAKEVS
+360 EKEETTKEAS
-370 ENKEKTK
+370 DNKEKTK
-377 ESNNSAQS
+377 EASNSAQN

-397 NKSAAPK
+397 NKSTAPK

-437 GKVEVTIQKV
+437 GKVEVIIQKV

-492 SKEQPKEP
+492 SKEQPKEQ
-500 LREPFK
+500 LRELFK
-506 EQESTPLKEN
+506 EQESTPLKES
-516 ALKSYQENTDNE
+516 ALKSYQENTDHE
-528 NKETSMQITLYA
+528 NQETSMQITLYA

>member
-1 MPSFVNPIHTNA
+1 MPSPINPIHTNA
-13 NALNSGTKN
+13 NANALNSGAKN

-37 FNKILNQKISKD
+37 FSKILNQKISKD

-62 TPKDA
+62 TPKGA
-67 KEDAKELEKTP
+67 KEGAKENAKELEKTP

-106 TASHEAQH
+106 TASHETQH
-114 ETHEPTLKDLLN
+114 EM
-126 HKKTTASHE
+126 HKN
-135 AQHETHEMHE
+135 HE
-145 TNPKTPNETLNKNEK
+145 TNPKTPNETLSKNEK
-160 KPNGVASNAHQAN
+160 KPNGVTPSAHQAS

-181 PTNHANNAIKNPT
+181 PTNHAIKNPT
-194 APTHNAKEPKTLKD
+194 APTNNAKDPKTLKD
-208 IHALSQKHD
+208 IQTLSQKHD
-217 LNASNIQVGTPL
+217 LNASNIQATAPL

-251 NHTLAKNDSKNTANL
+251 NHTLAKNDAKNTANL

-277 SHNKERTTPPSNEKK
+277 SHNKERATPPNNEKK

-299 LQMNAIKRDK
+299 LQMNAVKRDK

-322 TQTTAATPENAPK
+322 TQTTVATPENAPK

-377 ESNNSAQS
+377 ESTNSAQS

>member
-1 MPSFVNPIHTNA
+1 MPSPINPIHTNA
-13 NALNSGTKN
+13 NALNSGAKN
-22 EVKDTKNAPKSASKD
+22 EDTKNAPKSASKD
-37 FNKILNQKISKD
+37 FSKILNQKISKD
-49 KTAPKENPNALKA
+49 KTASKESLNHSALKA

-67 KEDAKELEKTP
+67 KEDAKTLKTP
-78 TPHHQHAQN
+78 TPQPQHAQN
-87 LAKDQQAPTLKDLL
+87 LAKDQQAPTLKDWL

-114 ETHEPTLKDLLN
+114 ETHE
-126 HKKTTASHE
+126 
-135 AQHETHEMHE
+135 HE

-160 KPNGVASNAHQAN
+160 KPNGVTSNAHQAN
-173 LTNKNPLT
+173 LASKNPLT

-194 APTHNAKEPKTLKD
+194 APTHNAKDPKTLKD
-208 IHALSQKHD
+208 IQTLSQKHD
-217 LNASNIQVGTPL
+217 LNASNIQAATTP
-229 EKKETPLNASDQ
+229 ENKNPLNASDH
-241 LALKTTQTSI
+241 LALKTTPKNPTTNPTTI
-251 NHTLAKNDSKNTANL
+251 KNDAKNTANF

-272 LEKKE
+272 LEKKDP
-277 SHNKERTTPPSNEKK
+277 HNKEHANPQNNEKK
-292 TPPLREA
+292 TPLLKEA

-315 PEKTPTK
+315 PEKIPTK
-322 TQTTAATPENAPK
+322 VQTTAPSIAPENALK

-348 ANPPNDNAPTPL
+348 ANPPNDNIPTPL
-360 EKEEKAKEVS
+360 EKEETTKEIS

-377 ESNNSAQS
+377 ETSNSAQN
-385 AQNAQASDKTSE
+385 AQNAQASDKTSD
-397 NKSAAPK
+397 NKSIAPK

-414 KQEIQEYKPPMSRI
+414 KQEIQEYKPPMSKI
-428 SMDLFPKEL
+428 SMDLFPREL
-437 GKVEVTIQKV
+437 GKVEVIIQKV

-492 SKEQPKEP
+492 SKEQPKEQ
-500 LREPFK
+500 LRELFK

-516 ALKSYQENTDNE
+516 ALKSYQENTDHE
-528 NKETSMQITLYA
+528 NQETSMQITLYA

>member
-1 MPSFVNPIHTNA
+1 MPSPVNPLHTST
-13 NALNSGTKN
+13 NALNSGAKN

-37 FNKILNQKISKD
+37 FSKILNQKISKD
-49 KTAPKENPNALKA
+49 KTASKESPNPNALKA

-67 KEDAKELEKTP
+67 KEDAKALEKTP

-87 LAKDQQAPTLKDLL
+87 PAKDQQAPTLKDWL
-101 NHKKT
+101 NHPKT
-106 TASHEAQH
+106 HPTAKHETQH
-114 ETHEPTLKDLLN
+114 ETHKAN
-126 HKKTTASHE
+126 
-135 AQHETHEMHE
+135 E
-145 TNPKTPNETLNKNEK
+145 TNPKTPNEINKNEK
-160 KPNGVASNAHQAN
+160 KPNEVASNAHQTN
-173 LTNKNPLT
+173 LPNKNPIT

-194 APTHNAKEPKTLKD
+194 TPTHNAKEPKTLKD
-208 IHALSQKHD
+208 IQTLSQKHD
-217 LNASNIQVGTPL
+217 LNASNIQAATTP
-229 EKKETPLNASDQ
+229 ENKNPLNASDQ
-241 LALKTTQTSI
+241 LALKTTQTPT
-251 NHTLAKNDSKNTANL
+251 NHTLAKNDAKNTANL

-277 SHNKERTTPPSNEKK
+277 PHNKEHANPQNNEKK
-292 TPPLREA
+292 TPPLKEA
-299 LQMNAIKRDK
+299 LEMNAIKRDK

-315 PEKTPTK
+315 SEKTPTK
-322 TQTTAATPENAPK
+322 AQTTAPSIVPENAPK

-348 ANPPNDNAPTPL
+348 ANPPPNDNAPTPL
-360 EKEEKAKEVS
+360 EKEEKTKEIS
-370 ENKEKTK
+370 DNKEKTK
-377 ESNNSAQS
+377 ETNSSTQS
-385 AQNAQASDKTSE
+385 VQNTQASDKTSE
-397 NKSAAPK
+397 NKSVTPK
-404 ETIKHFTQQL
+404 ETIKHFAQQL

-437 GKVEVTIQKV
+437 GKVEVIIQKV

-500 LREPFK
+500 LKDPFK
-506 EQESTPLKEN
+506 EQESSPLKEN
-516 ALKSYQENTDNE
+516 ALKSYQENTDHE
-528 NKETSMQITLYA
+528 NQETSMQITLYA

>member
-1 MPSFVNPIHTNA
+1 MPSPVNPLHTNA
-13 NALNSGTKN
+13 NALNSGAKN

-37 FNKILNQKISKD
+37 FSKILNQKISKD
-49 KTAPKENPNALKA
+49 KTAPKESPNHSVLKD

-67 KEDAKELEKTP
+67 KVLEKSP
-78 TPHHQHAQN
+78 TPPHQHAQN
-87 LAKDQQAPTLKDLL
+87 LAKDQQTPTLKDWL

-114 ETHEPTLKDLLN
+114 ETHE
-126 HKKTTASHE
+126 
-135 AQHETHEMHE
+135 HE

-160 KPNGVASNAHQAN
+160 KPNGVTSNAHQTN
-173 LTNKNPLT
+173 LPNKNPIT
-181 PTNHANNAIKNPT
+181 PTNRANNAIKTPT
-194 APTHNAKEPKTLKD
+194 TPTHNAKDPKTLKD
-208 IHALSQKHD
+208 IQTLSQKHD
-217 LNASNIQVGTPL
+217 LNASNIQATAPL
-229 EKKETPLNASDQ
+229 EKKETPLNASDH
-241 LALKTTQTSI
+241 LALKTTQASI
-251 NHTLAKNDSKNTANL
+251 NNTLAKNDAKNTANL

-277 SHNKERTTPPSNEKK
+277 SHNKEHANPQNNEKK
-292 TPPLREA
+292 TPPLKEA

-315 PEKTPTK
+315 SEKTPTK
-322 TQTTAATPENAPK
+322 AQTTAPSATPENAPK

-348 ANPPNDNAPTPL
+348 ANPPPNDNIPTPL
-360 EKEEKAKEVS
+360 EKEETTKEVS
-370 ENKEKTK
+370 DNKEKTK
-377 ESNNSAQS
+377 ESTNSAQN
-385 AQNAQASDKTSE
+385 AQNAQASDKASE

-414 KQEIQEYKPPMSRI
+414 KQEIQEYKPPMSKI

-437 GKVEVTIQKV
+437 GKVEVIIQKV

-492 SKEQPKEP
+492 SKEQPKEQ
-500 LREPFK
+500 LRELFK

-516 ALKSYQENTDNE
+516 ALKSYQENTDHE
-528 NKETSMQITLYA
+528 NQETSMQITLYA